1 MVVKR
6 YLKKLLKSKDVTM
19 AEAGR
24 EMCGQLGLESELVAG
39 AELAE

>member
-6 YLKKLLKSKDVTM
+6 YLKKLLKSKDAAM
-19 AEAGR
+19 AKAGR
-24 EMCGQLGLESELVAG
+24 EMCGQLGLESELVAS